1 MTGRRKRGWPRL
13 ACEIAADR
21 VIAARAGHGDS
32 LGNHSV
38 RSLPAGAIA
47 PSLNTENVIEGGR
60 LRESIG
66 EALADIGARS
76 GDIAAVLPDA
86 SIRVTL
92 LEFDELPHR
101 DAEIAGIVRF
111 RLRKSVPFEIE
122 RAALSYH
129 VLPRNGANIRV
140 VAAVALQS
148 VVEEYEAAFRDE
160 GYDPGV
166 VLPSMAAALK
176 AVDAP
181 RPTLAVKVDTHT
193 TTIAIVDRSELRLFR
208 TLETPAG
215 ATGRASSLADEIY
228 PSMVFYQDTYG
239 AAVERIV
246 VAGSIAAPELAAAL
260 GPQAPAQV
268 DDLVHPQQV
277 GTSGTGAQA
286 PVSQLAGVLGAL
298 LG

>member
-21 VIAARAGHGDS
+21 VIAARAGR
-32 LGNHSV
+32 GNALENYSV

-47 PSLNTENVIEGGR
+47 PSLSADNIIEGGR

-66 EALADIGARS
+66 EALSDLGARS
-76 GDIAAVLPDA
+76 GDLAAVLPDA

-92 LEFDELPHR
+92 LEFDELPSR

-129 VLPRNGANIRV
+129 VLPRNGSAIRV
-140 VAAVALQS
+140 VAAVALAS
-148 VVEEYEAAFRDE
+148 VIEEYEAAFRDE
-160 GYDPGV
+160 GFDPGV

-181 RPTLAVKVDTHT
+181 RPTLAVKVDAHT

-208 TLETPAG
+208 TLETPTG
-215 ATGRASSLADEIY
+215 ASTLVAALADEIY
-228 PSMVFYQDTYG
+228 PSMVFYQDTYS
-239 AAVERIV
+239 AAVDRIL
-246 VAGSIAAPELAAAL
+246 VAGLVPAAELAAAL
-260 GPQAPAQV
+260 AGQAPAEV
-268 DDLVHPQQV
+268 EDLVSAQRV
-277 GTSGTGAQA
+277 GAAAGSQA
-286 PVSQLAGVLGAL
+286 PASQLAGVVGAL